1 MIVREYNGN
10 VHNQRI
16 GEAEKG
22 IIVKAEIIHF
32 EDLTV
37 PRIAHSV
44 GILRAPDGNEV
55 KRIEVLSFTGRDR
68 VQRERKIREWM
79 KEHTN
84 LEPIVMDGLNPALT
98 GKK

>member
-16 GEAEKG
+16 GEAQKG

-32 EDLTV
+32 DDPSY

-44 GILRAPDGNEV
+44 GVLRAPDGNEV

-79 KEHTN
+79 REHTN
-84 LEPIVMDGLNPALT
+84 LEPVVMDGLNPALMDER
-98 GKK
+98 